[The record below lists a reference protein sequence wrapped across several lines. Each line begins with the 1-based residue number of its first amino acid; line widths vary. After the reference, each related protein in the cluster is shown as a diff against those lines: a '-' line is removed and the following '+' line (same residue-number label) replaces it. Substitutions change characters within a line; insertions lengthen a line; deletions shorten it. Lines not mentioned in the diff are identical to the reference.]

1 MRRSTLTDS
10 GSGKCAE
17 RVDATGGFEAF
28 AVNPNREHTGTE
40 DTGKTRRVEAFVVAV
55 VPEYH
60 QVMVRDADGHLY
72 SLTRKTRGIDLAALC
87 EGQRVVCTVT
97 RRLPRVLT
105 AAIDP

>member
-10 GSGKCAE
+10 SSGKCAE
-17 RVDATGGFEAF
+17 RVDATGGLEAF
-28 AVNPNREHTGTE
+28 AVNPSREHTGTE
-40 DTGKTRRVEAFVVAV
+40 DTGETRRVEAVVVAV

-72 SLTRKTRGIDLAALC
+72 SLTRKTRGIDLAALR

-97 RRLPRVLT
+97 RTLPRVL
-105 AAIDP
+105 AAAVDP